1 MEGECWKSIKI
12 GDTEGQTKD
21 GKCRKQQLSEWK
33 DIANDGGAGKKDKE
47 RDWTITQRWC
57 WKSKVLLIE
66 TMQQKYI
73 GNSQREEA
81 TNAFIV
87 S

>member
-1 MEGECWKSIKI
+1 MKSIKI
-12 GDTEGQTKD
+12 GDTENKIKD

-33 DIANDGGAGKKDKE
+33 DIANERGAGKKDKE
-47 RDWTITQRWC
+47 RDWKITQRRC
-57 WKSKVLLIE
+57 WKNKKLLIE
-66 TMQQKYI
+66 TIQRRYI

-81 TNAFIV
+81 MNAFIV

>member
-47 RDWTITQRWC
+47 RDWTITQR
-57 WKSKVLLIE
+57 
-66 TMQQKYI
+66 
-73 GNSQREEA
+73 
-81 TNAFIV
+81 
-87 S
+87 